1 MTETERDD
9 LLRIEGLHLAFGGVQ
24 VLTGI
29 SLSVKKGDIF
39 SIIGPNGA
47 GKTSLLNCINM
58 HYRPQSGGIIFDG
71 KEINRLKPHTVATL
85 GVARTFQKVE
95 LFQGMT
101 VLDNIKLGRHFLM
114 KFSLL
119 GSFFRLPNITRDELK
134 HREEIEEEIIDFMGL
149 SSFRYSPVGILPF
162 GVRKRVDMARALAMK
177 PKLLLLDEIM
187 SGMAIEE
194 KEDIAS
200 YILDVHRDL
209 GVTIVWIEHDLAAVM
224 DLSDRVCVLNFGT
237 KIAEGTPD
245 EVQEDPKVIEAYLG
259 RQKER

>member
-1 MTETERDD
+1 MGTNRND
-9 LLRIEGLHLAFGGVQ
+9 LLKIEELRLAFGGVQ
-24 VLTGI
+24 VLTGV

-58 HYRPQSGGIIFDG
+58 HYRPQGGGILFDG
-71 KEINRLKPHTVATL
+71 KELNRLKPHTVAAL

-119 GSFFRLPNITRDELK
+119 GSFFRLPNIARDELK

-149 SSFRYSPVGILPF
+149 SSFRYSPVGILPL

-187 SGMAIEE
+187 SGMAVEE